1 MAAPPTYPP
10 PQLAAPPTYPPETR
24 GEIPGLRSRALAARL
39 ARVETQDVTCLD
51 PQPIFWERASGAN
64 VWDVD
69 GNRFVD
75 LNAAFGVANTG
86 HAHPRVVAAVQEQA
100 ASLLHGMGDVYPSEV
115 KVRLLEA
122 LTERFP
128 GDGASQA
135 TLVSSGSDA
144 VETALK
150 TASLATGRDGVVAF
164 EGAYHGVSLGAL
176 AVTHAQR
183 FREPFLGRLPQ
194 TTSFARYG
202 DAADVE
208 RAVAAC
214 PAEVGAILVE
224 PVLGRGGEIAPPS
237 GFLRALRE
245 FCSDRGYLLIADEI
259 YTGFG
264 RTGRLFA
271 CEHEEVQP
279 DLLCV
284 GKGLTGGMP
293 LSACIGREDMMR
305 AWPVSGGEA
314 LHTQTFLGHPPSC
327 AAALANL
334 TVVDDEQLPERAAE
348 LGAEALR
355 YLRDTLGERREIKEV
370 RGLGLMLGIVFAE
383 PDRCVET
390 CRNALRRGVIT
401 LPSGPR
407 GEVLSITPA
416 LNIDREIFFAAL
428 RSVCEGIS

>member
-1 MAAPPTYPP
+1 
-10 PQLAAPPTYPPETR
+10 
-24 GEIPGLRSRALAARL
+24 
-39 ARVETQDVTCLD
+39 VETQDVTCVD

-100 ASLLHGMGDVYPSEV
+100 ATLLHGMGDVYPSEV

-122 LTERFP
+122 LAERFP
-128 GDGASQA
+128 GAGAARA
-135 TLVSSGSDA
+135 TLVSSGADA

-150 TASLATGRDGVVAF
+150 TASLATGRDGIVAF
-164 EGAYHGVSLGAL
+164 EGAYHGVSLGTL
-176 AVTHAQR
+176 AVTHARR

-202 DAADVE
+202 DMSDVARAASS
-208 RAVAAC
+208 C
-214 PAEVGAILVE
+214 PTDVGAILVE
-224 PVLGRGGEIAPPS
+224 PVLGRGGEVPPPG
-237 GFLRALRE
+237 GFLRELRA
-245 FCSDRGYLLIADEI
+245 FCSERGYLLIADEI

-264 RTGRLFA
+264 RTGKLFA
-271 CEHEEVQP
+271 CEHEAVIP

-293 LSACIGREDMMR
+293 LSACVGREEVMR
-305 AWPVSGGEA
+305 AWPTSRGEA

-334 TVVDDEQLPERAAE
+334 CVIEEEGLPERAGW
-348 LGAEALR
+348 LGEEALS
-355 YLRDTLGERREIKEV
+355 YLRDALGDHPEVKEV
-370 RGLGLMLGIVFAE
+370 RGLGLMQGIVLAQPE
-383 PDRCVET
+383 RCVEA
-390 CRNALRRGVIT
+390 CRSALHRGVIV
-401 LPSGPR
+401 LPSGPH

-428 RSVCEGIS
+428 DSICEAIS